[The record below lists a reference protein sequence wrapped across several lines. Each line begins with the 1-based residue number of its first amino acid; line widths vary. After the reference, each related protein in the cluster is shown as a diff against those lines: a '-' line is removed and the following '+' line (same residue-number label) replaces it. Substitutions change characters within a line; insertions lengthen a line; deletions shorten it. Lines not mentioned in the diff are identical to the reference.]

1 MESERILH
9 ILNYLTRST
18 NETKSVTA
26 REILNHLA
34 ANYDL
39 QNVSVLTL
47 RRDIDR
53 LITAGYDIRITH
65 GAHNTAYYAL
75 CGRGFSFNEIRFLV
89 DSVSI
94 NQFLSEEQKK
104 QLIRK
109 FEVFCSEEELRRL
122 VSRVVIAGQV
132 APSTDL
138 LCNLER
144 VHGLIAAKQKIVF
157 EYGKYDTERQM
168 QFYSKKREMIPGSVV
183 YFDGRF
189 YLRCTDEETGD
200 ERTYRIDRMRD
211 IRSGGKA
218 KRTAMLSKPDGV
230 QLDMF
235 QPDRFVTVTLRA
247 DRVLLDDMLE
257 RFGRFTDDVRQDA
270 DPNRVQIRV
279 RLGIS
284 AGFYRWVMRYGDQL
298 EVLAPADIRSEM
310 QRFVRQTLALYEK
323 QNDEAG
329 Q

>member
-18 NETKSVTA
+18 NETKSVTL
-26 REILNHLA
+26 REILDHLA

-39 QNVSVLTL
+39 QNVSALTV

-53 LITAGYDIRITH
+53 LITAGCDIRITH

-94 NQFLSEEQKK
+94 NQFLSEKQKK

-138 LCNLER
+138 LRNLEQ
-144 VHGLIAAKQKIVF
+144 VHSLIAARQKIVF
-157 EYGKYDTERQM
+157 EYGKYDTEGIM
-168 QFYSKKREMIPGSVV
+168 QFYSKKREMIPGRVV

-189 YLRCTDEETGD
+189 YLRCMDEETGE
-200 ERTYRIDRMRD
+200 ERTYRIDRMRN
-211 IRSGGKA
+211 IRAGEKA
-218 KRTAMLSKPDGV
+218 KRAAKLSQPDGV
-230 QLDMF
+230 QVDMF
-235 QPDRFVTVTLRA
+235 RPERFVSVTLRA
-247 DRVLLDDMLE
+247 GRLLLDDMLE
-257 RFGRFTDDVRQDA
+257 HFGQYADDVQPDS
-270 DPNRVQIRV
+270 DPQRVRIRV
-279 RLGIS
+279 RIGIGPS
-284 AGFYRWVMRYGDQL
+284 FYRWVMGYGDQL

-310 QRFVRQTLALYEK
+310 RQYVQQTLALYH
-323 QNDEAG
+323 DEG
-329 Q
+329 GL

>member
-18 NETKSVTA
+18 NETKSVTV
-26 REILNHLA
+26 REILDHLA
-34 ANYDL
+34 ANFDL
-39 QNVSVLTL
+39 QNVSALTV

-75 CGRGFSFNEIRFLV
+75 WGRGFSFNEIRFLV

-94 NQFLSEEQKK
+94 NQFLSEKQKK

-109 FEVFCSEEELRRL
+109 FEVFCSEEELRKL

-138 LCNLER
+138 LRNLEQ
-144 VHGLIAAKQKIVF
+144 VHSLIAAKQKINF
-157 EYGKYDTERQM
+157 EYGKYDTGRQM
-168 QFYSKKREMIPGSVV
+168 QFYSKKREMIPVRVV

-189 YLRCTDEETGD
+189 YLRCVNEETGA

-211 IRSGGKA
+211 IREGGKA
-218 KRTAMLSKPDGV
+218 KRAAKLSHPDGV

-235 QPDRFVTVTLRA
+235 QPERYAAVTFRA

-257 RFGRFTDDVRQDA
+257 HFGKYADVQPDDDPQRVR
-270 DPNRVQIRV
+270 IRV
-279 RLGIS
+279 RIGIGPS
-284 AGFYRWVMRYGDQL
+284 FYRWVMGYGSQL

-310 QRFVRQTLALYEK
+310 QRCIRQTLALYD
-323 QNDEAG
+323 DEGG